1 MIYADYAAT
10 TPTDPRVTA
19 CMQPY
24 LSEQFYNPSSI
35 YPDARKVRA
44 AVERAREQAARL
56 LGAQPEHVFFTS
68 GGTESDNLAILGTAL
83 HPSNRKR
90 HIITSAVE
98 HHAVLE
104 SCAWLERF
112 GFRVTYLAVDR
123 FGSVS
128 PEALA
133 EVMGPDTFLVSI
145 QWVNNEIGTI
155 QDIPALARAAH
166 EGGAWFHTDAVQAI
180 ATQPVSVD
188 AIDLLTFSSH
198 KIYGPKGA
206 GVLYVREGVPL
217 APLIHGGQQ
226 EKSLRG
232 GTENVPALIGMG
244 AAAEL
249 LAAERAQHTVQL
261 KRWKKML
268 LDRLEGLRGVQ
279 VNSPAGITADNVLH
293 FSVKN
298 REAEALL
305 LRLLQKGVQASMGSA
320 CDTERVEPSHVV
332 WAIGLPEDYARG
344 SIRLSLGMRMNDHE
358 IDELADAVCAVC
370 GKQAGAQIRL

>member
-56 LGAQPEHVFFTS
+56 LSAPPEHVFFTS

-112 GFRVTYLAVDR
+112 GFRVTYLAVDH
-123 FGSVS
+123 FGRVS

-133 EVMGPDTFLVSI
+133 EVMDPDTFLVSI

-155 QDIPALARAAH
+155 QDIPTLARAAH
-166 EGGAWFHTDAVQAI
+166 EGGAWFHTDAVQAM

-188 AIDLLTFSSH
+188 AVDLLTFSSH

-226 EKSLRG
+226 EKRLRG

-293 FSVKN
+293 FSVEN

-332 WAIGLPEDYARG
+332 RAIGLPEDYARG

-358 IDELADAVCAVC
+358 IDELANAVCAVC

>member
-261 KRWKKML
+261 KRWKQML